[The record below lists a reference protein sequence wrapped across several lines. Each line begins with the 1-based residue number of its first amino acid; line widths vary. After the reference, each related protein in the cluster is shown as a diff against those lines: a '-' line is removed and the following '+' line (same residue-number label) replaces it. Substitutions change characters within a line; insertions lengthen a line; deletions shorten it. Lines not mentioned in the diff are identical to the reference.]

1 MNRDKSGYTIIY
13 ASIMVIIVA
22 LGLAFTHQTL
32 KDTQTRNVNTDKMQQ
47 ILRSPCKN
55 TIASDHLPQDQMP
68 LFRNVA
74 QGVSGRDQ
82 PLHDSLLIQTNIK
95 QKILLVRAVL

>member
-32 KDTQTRNVNTDKMQQ
+32 KDTQT
-47 ILRSPCKN
+47 
-55 TIASDHLPQDQMP
+55 
-68 LFRNVA
+68 
-74 QGVSGRDQ
+74 
-82 PLHDSLLIQTNIK
+82 
-95 QKILLVRAVL
+95 